1 MSLYLMSLIYVVA
14 GILHFVRPET
24 YVRIMPPYVPAPL
37 MLVYLSGV
45 AELVLGLAVLLPSAR
60 VWAAW
65 GIILLLIA
73 VFPANWYMAVSGKF
87 SHIPSWILWARLPLQ
102 LVLIYWA
109 YTFTKK

>member
-1 MSLYLMSLIYVVA
+1 MSLYLMSLVYVVA

-24 YVRIMPPYVPAPL
+24 YVRIMPPSIPAPL
-37 MLVYLSGV
+37 TMVYLSGV
-45 AELVLGLAVLLPSAR
+45 AEIVLGLAVLIPAFR
-60 VWAAW
+60 TWAAW

-73 VFPANWYMAVSGKF
+73 VFPANWYMAVSGQF
-87 SHIPSWILWARLPLQ
+87 SHTPSWILWARLPLQ

>member
-1 MSLYLMSLIYVVA
+1 MSLYLMSLLYVIA

-24 YVRIMPPYVPAPL
+24 YVRIMPPYLPAPL
-37 MLVYLSGV
+37 TLVYLSGV
-45 AELVLGLAVLLPSAR
+45 AEVLLGLAVLLPSVR

-87 SHIPSWILWARLPLQ
+87 SHTPAWILWGRLPFQ
-102 LVLIYWA
+102 LVLMYWA